1 MQSVSKKLAGISMLV
16 VACAFL
22 FALLFGRHIEITNI
36 IASKGSSDGF
46 FVTPSLYNYRIYTFI
61 FMIALGGIACLLPI
75 NFEAKRSDFDTSVS
89 MSPSAMFSVT
99 LAGVALIILSAY
111 ALNRFIFDK
120 GGALTLGQLYVAFTT
135 IAALIGFKGLSDAIK
150 KQERGG
156 VLSLVAVIIGLAPY
170 ITVIFF
176 RIIDGKWMFVF

>member
-16 VACAFL
+16 VAFICL
-22 FALLFGRHIEITNI
+22 FALLYGRHLEIADI
-36 IASKGSSDGF
+36 IASKGSYDGF
-46 FVTPSLYNYRIYTFI
+46 FEIPSIYNYRIYTFI

-99 LAGVALIILSAY
+99 LASVALIILSAY

-120 GGALTLGQLYVAFTT
+120 GGALTLGQLYVTFTT
-135 IAALIGFKGLSDAIK
+135 IAALIGFKGLADAIK

-156 VLSLVAVIIGLAPY
+156 VLSLVAVIIGIAPY

-176 RIIDGKWMFVF
+176 GVITGEWKFVF